1 MTVTKF
7 GGAEVLIEGSLNVRD
22 GRDKSR
28 TKILLKTLVYSLLV
42 SLMVLFPLN
51 VSGFPWIYLGYNLE
65 INFLSD
71 SKKIK
76 VTKEPK
82 QI

>member
-1 MTVTKF
+1 
-7 GGAEVLIEGSLNVRD
+7 
-22 GRDKSR
+22 
-28 TKILLKTLVYSLLV
+28 
-42 SLMVLFPLN
+42 MVLFPLN

-76 VTKEPK
+76 VSTLVWPQAVLILGFASEPGRHILSDRDG
-82 QI
+82 QW